1 METTTHALL
10 YRLNASPGTK
20 TRYSEGHTDAK
31 MTSFSGP
38 SIFTSRHFFV
48 HSAFMFRLPYIEP
61 LRVEHSCMFWCTEAC
76 CCRRSPTGWLYFSIL
91 EGQFLDH
98 CGLYIKAQL
107 CPPGDQNV
115 PFGMCQFG
123 RALTVSEKSNSSF
136 FFYLSDHKQR
146 EIHCICQHPSPTLKD
161 PYQPS
166 NLLRIRQT
174 LSVAVSVQLQ
184 EPCRIMDIYND
195 MTG

>member
-1 METTTHALL
+1 METTTRALL

-20 TRYSEGHTDAK
+20 TRNSEGHTDAK

-38 SIFTSRHFFV
+38 SIFTSRRFFV
-48 HSAFMFRLPYIEP
+48 SSAFMFRLPYIEP

-107 CPPGDQNV
+107 CPPGDHNV

-123 RALTVSEKSNSSF
+123 RALTVSENRVTAPFFLTSVTTNKEKSTTSANIPLP
-136 FFYLSDHKQR
+136 LSK
-146 EIHCICQHPSPTLKD
+146 TLT
-161 PYQPS
+161 
-166 NLLRIRQT
+166 NLLT
-174 LSVAVSVQLQ
+174 FCGYAKLLV
-184 EPCRIMDIYND
+184 
-195 MTG
+195 